1 MNSSRIYIYRHT
13 ISIHRYIRRYDD
25 DEEEE
30 DDDEAESP
38 KDFGVSHFQT
48 TQEMILLPPDS
59 RNIIDSIVKQHLLG
73 FVVR

>member
-1 MNSSRIYIYRHT
+1 MLVYQRVYRHT

-25 DEEEE
+25 D
-30 DDDEAESP
+30 DESP

>member
-1 MNSSRIYIYRHT
+1 MLVYQRVYRHT

-25 DEEEE
+25 D
-30 DDDEAESP
+30 DDDDESP

>member
-1 MNSSRIYIYRHT
+1 MLVYQRVYRHT

-25 DEEEE
+25 D
-30 DDDEAESP
+30 DDDDDESP